1 MWMITGIISV
11 ITTIIALLMAVNQN
25 KKKVYISVTAI
36 TFLVITL
43 LLQYNQVNVWVMKED
58 WSALMD
64 VIPSMNGI
72 LCGYTVIILLANGVA
87 MAIKN
92 K

>member
-11 ITTIIALLMAVNQN
+11 IATIIALLMAVNQN
-25 KKKVYISVTAI
+25 KKKVYVSVIAI
-36 TFLVITL
+36 TFLAITL
-43 LLQYNQVNVWVMKED
+43 LLQYNQVYVWVMKED

-64 VIPSMNGI
+64 VIPSMISI
-72 LCGYTVIILLANGVA
+72 LCGYTVIILLANGIA
-87 MAIKN
+87 MALKN

>member
-11 ITTIIALLMAVNQN
+11 IALLMAVNQN

-72 LCGYTVIILLANGVA
+72 LCGYTVIILLANGIA